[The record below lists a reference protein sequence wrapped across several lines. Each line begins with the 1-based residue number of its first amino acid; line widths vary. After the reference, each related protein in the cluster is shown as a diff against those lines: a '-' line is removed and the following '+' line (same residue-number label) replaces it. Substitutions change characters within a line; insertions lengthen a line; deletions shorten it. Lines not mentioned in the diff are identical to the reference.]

1 MEEHMSKVEYF
12 IPNISCDH
20 CIHTIK
26 MELGDLAGVMNVDAS
41 AETRKVVVA
50 FQPPATPEKIE
61 SLLVE
66 INYPPNISHFQ

>member
-1 MEEHMSKVEYF
+1 MSTVEYF

-26 MELGDLAGVMNVDAS
+26 MELGDLAGVISVEAS
-41 AETRKVVVA
+41 AETKKVVVA
-50 FQPPATPEKIE
+50 FQPPATPERIE

-66 INYPPNISHFQ
+66 INYPPQM